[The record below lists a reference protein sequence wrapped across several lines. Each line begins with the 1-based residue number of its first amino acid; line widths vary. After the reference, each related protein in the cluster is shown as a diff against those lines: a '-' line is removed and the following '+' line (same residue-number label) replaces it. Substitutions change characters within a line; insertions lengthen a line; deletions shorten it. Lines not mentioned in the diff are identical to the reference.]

1 MTGTSHLSH
10 TCPIH
15 LHLSSPPKS
24 DIVKQSFMLGLY
36 PQYHTGVIIMTTHN
50 TATAHLKRTPLYE
63 QHRAMGARL
72 VEFGGWEMP
81 VQYSSIL
88 EEHEAVRTRAGL
100 FDVSHMG
107 EFKVEG
113 PDALAFLQ
121 YLVPN
126 DVSRLAIGQALY
138 TQLCLPNGNTIDDM
152 LIYHLADMH
161 YMLVVNAGN
170 IDKDYAWVEKQAK
183 NFKDVHVSNQ
193 SDTTALLAL
202 QGPEA
207 QAILQ
212 PLTEVDLSTIRY
224 YHFAPGL
231 VDGINCIISRTGYTG
246 EDGFELYCA
255 PVDVVTLWNDLLAA
269 GKERGLLPTGLGA
282 RDTLRL
288 EAGYC
293 LYGHELDEQTNPLEA
308 NLGWTVKLNKDEF
321 IGREALLKVKEQGP
335 KRKLIGIEM
344 IERGVCRGGFAIY
357 EDDQQIGLL
366 TSGAPGP
373 TLNKNIGMGYV
384 ETSHAV
390 VGKTVHIDIRGKRT
404 AAQIVALPFYKRK

>member
-1 MTGTSHLSH
+1 M
-10 TCPIH
+10 
-15 LHLSSPPKS
+15 
-24 DIVKQSFMLGLY
+24 
-36 PQYHTGVIIMTTHN
+36 
-50 TATAHLKRTPLYE
+50 TAHNSTSLKRTPLYE

-113 PDALAFLQ
+113 PGALPFLQ

-138 TQLCLPNGNTIDDM
+138 TQLCLPDGNTIDDM
-152 LIYHLADMH
+152 LIYHLADDH

-170 IDKDYAWVEKQAK
+170 IAKDFAWVEKQSK
-183 NFKDVHVSNQ
+183 NFKDVHVTNQ
-193 SDTTALLAL
+193 SDTTSLLAL
-202 QGPEA
+202 QGPAA

-212 PLTEVDLSTIRY
+212 PLTDVDLASIRY
-224 YHFAPGL
+224 YHFTPGM

-255 PVDVVTLWNDLLAA
+255 PVDVLKLWNDLSAA
-269 GKERGLLPTGLGA
+269 GKPHGLLPAGLGA

-288 EAGYC
+288 EAGLC
-293 LYGHELDEQTNPLEA
+293 LYDHELTEQINPLEA
-308 NLGWTVKLNKDEF
+308 RLGWTVKFDKGDF
-321 IGREALLKVKEQGP
+321 IGRDALLKAKEQGL
-335 KRKLIGIEM
+335 KRKLVGIELLD
-344 IERGVCRGGFAIY
+344 RGVPRGGYTIY
-357 EDDQQIGLL
+357 ENDQPIGVL

-373 TLNKNIGMGYV
+373 TVHKNIGIGYV
-384 ETSHAV
+384 EASHAEA
-390 VGKTVHIDIRGKRT
+390 GKTIQIDIRGRRT
-404 AAQIVALPFYKRK
+404 AAQIVALPFYKRPK

>member
-1 MTGTSHLSH
+1 M
-10 TCPIH
+10 
-15 LHLSSPPKS
+15 
-24 DIVKQSFMLGLY
+24 
-36 PQYHTGVIIMTTHN
+36 
-50 TATAHLKRTPLYE
+50 TAHETAATSLKRTPLYE
-63 QHRAMGARL
+63 QHLALGARI

-88 EEHEAVRTRAGL
+88 DEHRAVRTHAGL

-121 YLVPN
+121 HLVPN
-126 DVSRLAIGQALY
+126 DVSRLAIYQALY
-138 TQLCLPNGNTIDDM
+138 TQLCLPDGGTIDDM
-152 LIYHLADMH
+152 IIYHLADNH
-161 YMLVVNAGN
+161 YMMVVNAAN

-183 NFKDVHVSNQ
+183 HFNVQTTNQ
-193 SDTTALLAL
+193 SYTTALLAL

-224 YHFAPGL
+224 YHCEPGM

-255 PVDVVTLWNDLLAA
+255 PVDAPKLWNDLLAA
-269 GKERGLLPTGLGA
+269 GKDQGLLPAGLGA

-308 NLGWTVKLNKDEF
+308 GLGWTIKLNKDDF
-321 IGREALLKVKEQGP
+321 IGRDALLKVKEQGP
-335 KRKLIGIEM
+335 KRKLIGVEM
-344 IERGVCRGGFAIY
+344 IERGVCRGGYAIY
-357 EDDQQIGLL
+357 ENGQQIGAL
-366 TSGAPGP
+366 TSGAPSP
-373 TLNKNIGMGYV
+373 IFNKNIGMGFV

-390 VGKTVHIDIRGKRT
+390 VGNTVHIDIRGKPT
-404 AAQIVALPFYKRK
+404 AARIVALPFYKRK